1 MYLEKNLELRS
12 NNMADTTLTP
22 EELKFLEDNNLP
34 IPVPLEEDDTTTSTE
49 LNEDELDFLNEN
61 NLSVPEPLKI
71 FGGTGEDWQG
81 ESAKFENENTKVK
94 APVIEKDKRDAFTYD
109 NLYGEVTLED
119 GNKLE
124 EPNLSVFDSIGAMFY
139 DAVNPEDAP
148 KKKSQVARD
157 TYNEE
162 IEKYSTAVKDL
173 YESDA
178 FYTEGVNQIYD
189 RYIPVKD
196 AEGNVTKYNYEKVLI
211 PNPEFDSSGFR
222 RVIDQA
228 GRNIYQELGGLLT
241 EGAIMGNSKFAESR
255 PDMDLSGGEEIAST
269 ILSIA
274 APTLPVTKA
283 LKYYGG
289 LVKYAATAGKS
300 GDVGTKGTALAVALG
315 GAVSETVMSGQGD
328 EGLFVK
334 PSAVNDLLPNISDQN
349 AKNLAMFIDG
359 LALNGVMDGALSLL
373 GRGLGFAYGKVSAGK
388 QALNKNALKKA
399 VQDGT
404 LLEVFKYLDPD
415 IVNLKPAQLKLRISS
430 LADKLNDNRIIKVA
444 LGDVTGEITADTTNA
459 VMMSSEAYIRETRA
473 GLKNT
478 MSAEAFEEL
487 VNTEAARMSSS
498 MIGLFRSQLS
508 DSRVAATV
516 DSVPNQIG
524 EFITEAAEI
533 GGDVDVAA
541 QSVASQVVK
550 GADDEVAALNLQKN
564 ELNSQT
570 DEILNAQ
577 SDVIIDNPVLQDIVG
592 DLTGIDNLFTNT
604 NNEMRQKLTE
614 LVSTDVYDEFVA
626 VMDEVDL
633 AYKNLPEAPIDV
645 DLFNSK
651 LAEVTESI
659 NLIDNT
665 GARTKAA
672 LNELFD
678 SPVDDV
684 MENIGEGLNFKDLY
698 TLKARLA
705 RVIDAYSDQ
714 PSVMQK
720 LQEFRKHITDE
731 KTGQMEYVIRT
742 QDDPAIAA
750 AYKAAD
756 DKYKLAKAQFARSE
770 PMSRLTDT
778 FQEMRKFD
786 YEDANY
792 PGPGQRNQDDVVLAG
807 SQFVNEVIADETGT
821 LMDGLIFAAKD
832 IVNPEELKGSFR
844 DMFVAKAANSL
855 RDVLASGSGGGDP
868 EKVLFNAFAPV
879 REQLQ
884 RLGDQDLLDRVQ
896 KAFDQVSAA
905 HSGLGDVKAANDLLV
920 KELDASIKQAHEG
933 VVKQLIDTTATG
945 TGASTVTSSAKDV
958 IQSIM
963 TSKNSANRMQELVNK
978 IDLLPDDAQKKLA
991 REALQAVALNTVG
1004 EKIFGATGT
1013 ALKTGTKARKNI
1025 NIGAVSKLS
1034 ADDTSNLFK
1043 SINVVYGND
1052 SAMAEAVTDVVNM
1065 MYQTS
1070 LPSRLKVSQAGSD
1083 TIVNAARSED
1093 IRDAVSTAI
1102 LLTAGYMNP
1111 TAAMLRRITSVPI
1124 AEAERLQ
1131 KEVAANVLAV
1141 IVSQPAKFEELLREL
1156 AKGQGTTVRKVANK
1170 LALEAVS
1177 ATAAGSRYEI
1187 RVIEEDA
1194 FGKEE
1199 NSTMDRDM
1207 LELFSMQ

>member
-1 MYLEKNLELRS
+1 
-12 NNMADTTLTP
+12 MADTTLTP

-34 IPVPLEEDDTTTSTE
+34 IPVPLEEDDTTTSPE
-49 LNEDELDFLNEN
+49 LNDEELDFLNAN
-61 NLSVPEPLKI
+61 NLSVPEPLKLY
-71 FGGTGEDWQG
+71 GGTEEDWQG
-81 ESAKFENENTKVK
+81 EAENYSNEASKVK

-124 EPNLSVFDSIGAMFY
+124 KPNLSVFDSIGAMFY
-139 DAVNPEDAP
+139 DAVNPEGAP

-157 TYNEE
+157 TYKEE

-228 GRNIYQELGGLLT
+228 GRNIYQELGGLVT
-241 EGAIMGNSKFAESR
+241 EGAIMGKSKFAESR

-283 LKYYGG
+283 LKYGGG
-289 LVKYAATAGKS
+289 LLKYASTAGRS
-300 GDVGTKGTALAVALG
+300 GEVGTRGTALAIALG
-315 GAVSETVMSGQGD
+315 GAVSETIMSGEGD

-334 PSAVNDLLPNISDQN
+334 PSAVTDLLPNISEQN

-359 LALNGVMDGALSLL
+359 LAINGVMDGALSLL
-373 GRGLGFAYGKVSAGK
+373 GRGLGFAYGKVSAGR

-415 IVNLKPAQLKLRISS
+415 IVNLKPAQLKLRIST

-444 LGDVTGEITADTTNA
+444 LGDITGEITADTTNA
-459 VMMSSEAYIRETRA
+459 IMMSSDAYIRETRA

-487 VNTEAARMSSS
+487 VNKEAARMSSS

-508 DSRVAATV
+508 DSRVAGTV

-524 EFITEAAEI
+524 EFITGAAAKKLDGEDI
-533 GGDVDVAA
+533 DLAA

-550 GADDEVAALNLQKN
+550 GADAEVSALNLQKN
-564 ELNSQT
+564 ELNTQT
-570 DEILNAQ
+570 DEILKAQ
-577 SDVIIDNPVLQDIVG
+577 SDVITDNPVLQDIVG
-592 DLTGIDNLFTNT
+592 DLTGTDNIFNNT
-604 NNEMRQKLTE
+604 NNEMRKKLNE
-614 LVSTDVYDEFVA
+614 LISTDIYDEFVA

-665 GARTKAA
+665 GARTKKA

-720 LQEFRKHITDE
+720 LKEFRKHITDD
-731 KTGQMEYVIRT
+731 KNGQMEYVIRT

-770 PMSRLTDT
+770 PMRRLTDT

-786 YEDANY
+786 YKDANY
-792 PGPGQRNQDDVVLAG
+792 PGPGQRNQDDVILAG
-807 SQFVNEVIADETGT
+807 NQFVNEVIADETGT

-832 IVNPEELKGSFR
+832 ITNPEELKGSFR

-855 RDVLASGSGGGDP
+855 RDVLASGSGGSEP

-879 REQLQ
+879 RDQLQ
-884 RLGDQDLLDRVQ
+884 RLGDQDLLNRVQ

-945 TGASTVTSSAKDV
+945 TGSSTVTSSAKSV
-958 IQSIM
+958 IRSIM
-963 TSKNSANRMQELVNK
+963 TSKNSANRMQELVDK
-978 IDLLPDDAQKKLA
+978 IELLPDEVQKNLA
-991 REALQAVALNTVG
+991 REALQAVALDTVG

-1034 ADDTSNLFK
+1034 ADDASNLFK

-1052 SAMAEAVTDVVNM
+1052 SAMAEAVTNVVNM

-1083 TIVNAARSED
+1083 TIINAARSED

-1131 KEVAANVLAV
+1131 KEVASNVLAV
-1141 IVSQPAKFEELLREL
+1141 IVSDPAKFEELLRAL
-1156 AKGQGTTVRKVANK
+1156 AKGQGPSVRKVANR

-1177 ATAAGSRYEI
+1177 AAAAGGRYEI

-1207 LELFSMQ
+1207 LELFSLQ

>member
-1 MYLEKNLELRS
+1 
-12 NNMADTTLTP
+12 
-22 EELKFLEDNNLP
+22 
-34 IPVPLEEDDTTTSTE
+34 
-49 LNEDELDFLNEN
+49 
-61 NLSVPEPLKI
+61 
-71 FGGTGEDWQG
+71 
-81 ESAKFENENTKVK
+81 
-94 APVIEKDKRDAFTYD
+94 
-109 NLYGEVTLED
+109 
-119 GNKLE
+119 
-124 EPNLSVFDSIGAMFY
+124 
-139 DAVNPEDAP
+139 
-148 KKKSQVARD
+148 
-157 TYNEE
+157 
-162 IEKYSTAVKDL
+162 
-173 YESDA
+173 
-178 FYTEGVNQIYD
+178 
-189 RYIPVKD
+189 
-196 AEGNVTKYNYEKVLI
+196 
-211 PNPEFDSSGFR
+211 
-222 RVIDQA
+222 
-228 GRNIYQELGGLLT
+228 
-241 EGAIMGNSKFAESR
+241 
-255 PDMDLSGGEEIAST
+255 
-269 ILSIA
+269 
-274 APTLPVTKA
+274 
-283 LKYYGG
+283 
-289 LVKYAATAGKS
+289 
-300 GDVGTKGTALAVALG
+300 
-315 GAVSETVMSGQGD
+315 
-328 EGLFVK
+328 
-334 PSAVNDLLPNISDQN
+334 LPNISDQN

-373 GRGLGFAYGKVSAGK
+373 GRGFGFAYGKVSAGK

-404 LLEVFKYLDPD
+404 ILEVFKYLDPD

-459 VMMSSEAYIRETRA
+459 IMMSSDAYIRETRA

-533 GGDVDVAA
+533 GGDVDGAA

-550 GADDEVAALNLQKN
+550 SADDEVAALNLQKN

-592 DLTGIDNLFTNT
+592 DLTGTDNLFTNT

-665 GARTKAA
+665 GGRTKAA

-720 LQEFRKHITDE
+720 LKEFRNHITDD
-731 KTGQMEYVIRT
+731 KNGQMEYVIRT

-770 PMSRLTDT
+770 PMRRLTDT

-855 RDVLASGSGGGDP
+855 RDVLASGAGGGDP

-884 RLGDQDLLDRVQ
+884 RLGDQDLLNRVQ

-1131 KEVAANVLAV
+1131 KEVASNVLAV

>member
-1 MYLEKNLELRS
+1 
-12 NNMADTTLTP
+12 MADTTLTP

-34 IPVPLEEDDTTTSTE
+34 IPVPLEEEDTTTSTN
-49 LNEDELDFLNEN
+49 LNDEELDFLNAN
-61 NLSVPEPLKI
+61 NLSVPEPLKLY
-71 FGGTGEDWQG
+71 GGTEEDWQK
-81 ESAKFENENTKVK
+81 EAENYSNEASKVK

-124 EPNLSVFDSIGAMFY
+124 KPNLSVFDSIGAMFY
-139 DAVNPEDAP
+139 DAVNPEGAP

-228 GRNIYQELGGLLT
+228 GRNIYQELGGLIT
-241 EGAIMGNSKFAESR
+241 EGAIMGKSKFAESR

-283 LKYYGG
+283 LKYGGG
-289 LVKYAATAGKS
+289 LLKYASTAGKS

-315 GAVSETVMSGQGD
+315 GAVSETVMSGEGD

-373 GRGLGFAYGKVSAGK
+373 GRGFGFAYGKVSAGK

-404 LLEVFKYLDPD
+404 ILEVFKYLDPD

-459 VMMSSEAYIRETRA
+459 IMMSSDAYIRETRA

-533 GGDVDVAA
+533 GGDVDGAA

-592 DLTGIDNLFTNT
+592 DLTGTDNLFTNT

-714 PSVMQK
+714 PSVQQK
-720 LQEFRKHITDE
+720 LISFRNHITDN
-731 KTGQMEYVIRT
+731 KNGQMEYVLRT
-742 QDDPAIAA
+742 VDNPAIAD

-756 DKYKLAKAQFARSE
+756 DKYILAKAQFARSE
-770 PMSRLTDT
+770 PMRRLTDT

-832 IVNPEELKGSFR
+832 IVDPQELKGSFR

-1124 AEAERLQ
+1124 AEAEKLQ

>member
-1 MYLEKNLELRS
+1 
-12 NNMADTTLTP
+12 MADTTLTP

-34 IPVPLEEDDTTTSTE
+34 IPVPLEEEDTTTSTN
-49 LNEDELDFLNEN
+49 LNDEDLDFLNAN

-71 FGGTGEDWQG
+71 YGGTEEDWQK
-81 ESAKFENENTKVK
+81 EAENYSNEASKVE

-124 EPNLSVFDSIGAMFY
+124 KPNLSVFNSIGAMFY
-139 DAVNPEDAP
+139 DAVNPEGAP

-228 GRNIYQELGGLLT
+228 GRNIYQELGGLIT
-241 EGAIMGNSKFAESR
+241 EGAIMGKSKFAESR

-283 LKYYGG
+283 LKYGGG
-289 LVKYAATAGKS
+289 LLKYASTAGKS

-315 GAVSETVMSGQGD
+315 GAVSETVMSGEGD

-373 GRGLGFAYGKVSAGK
+373 GRGFGFAYGKVSAGK

-404 LLEVFKYLDPD
+404 ILEVFKYLDPD

-459 VMMSSEAYIRETRA
+459 IMMSSDAYIRETRA

-533 GGDVDVAA
+533 GGDVDGAA

-592 DLTGIDNLFTNT
+592 DLTGTDNLFTNT

-714 PSVMQK
+714 PSVQQK
-720 LQEFRKHITDE
+720 LISFRNHITDN
-731 KTGQMEYVIRT
+731 KNGQMEYVLRT
-742 QDDPAIAA
+742 VDNPAIAD

-756 DKYKLAKAQFARSE
+756 DKYILAKAQFARSE
-770 PMSRLTDT
+770 PMRRLTDT

-832 IVNPEELKGSFR
+832 IVDPQELKGSFR

-1124 AEAERLQ
+1124 AEAEKLQ

>member
-1 MYLEKNLELRS
+1 
-12 NNMADTTLTP
+12 MADTTLTP

-34 IPVPLEEDDTTTSTE
+34 IPVPLEKEDTTTSTE
-49 LNEDELDFLNEN
+49 LNDEELDFLNAN
-61 NLSVPEPLKI
+61 NLSVPEPLKLY
-71 FGGTGEDWQG
+71 GGTEADWQQ
-81 ESAKFENENTKVK
+81 EAENYSNEASKVE
-94 APVIEKDKRDAFTYD
+94 APVIEKDKRDSFTYD

-119 GNKLE
+119 GSKLE
-124 EPNLSVFDSIGAMFY
+124 KPNLSVFDSIGAMFY
-139 DAVNPEDAP
+139 DAVNPEGAP

-228 GRNIYQELGGLLT
+228 GRNIYQELGGLVT
-241 EGAIMGNSKFAESR
+241 EGAIMGKSKFAESR

-283 LKYYGG
+283 LKYGGG
-289 LVKYAATAGKS
+289 LVKYASTLGKS

-315 GAVSETVMSGQGD
+315 GAVSETVMSGEGD

-373 GRGLGFAYGKVSAGK
+373 GRGFGFAYGKVSAGK

-459 VMMSSEAYIRETRA
+459 IMMSSDAYIRETRA

-524 EFITEAAEI
+524 EFITDAAGTPEAVEAS
-533 GGDVDVAA
+533 A

-550 GADDEVAALNLQKN
+550 GADDEVSALNLQKN

-592 DLTGIDNLFTNT
+592 DLTGTDTLFTN
-604 NNEMRQKLTE
+604 NNSEMRQKLTE

-665 GARTKAA
+665 GGRTKAA

-684 MENIGEGLNFKDLY
+684 MENIGDSLNFKDLY

-705 RVIDAYSDQ
+705 RVIDAYRDQ

-720 LQEFRKHITDE
+720 LKEFRNHITDD
-731 KTGQMEYVIRT
+731 KNGQMEYVIRT

-756 DKYKLAKAQFARSE
+756 DKYKLAKAQFASSE
-770 PMSRLTDT
+770 PMRRLTDT

-792 PGPGQRNQDDVVLAG
+792 PGPGQRNQSDVVMAG
-807 SQFVNEVIADETGT
+807 SQFVDEVVADETGT
-821 LMDGLIFAAKD
+821 LMNDLIFAAKD
-832 IVNPEELKGSFR
+832 IVDPQELKGSFR

-884 RLGDQDLLDRVQ
+884 RLGDQDLLNRVQ

-905 HSGLGDVKAANDLLV
+905 HKGLGDVKAANDLLV

-933 VVKQLIDTTATG
+933 VVKQLIDTTATS
-945 TGASTVTSSAKDV
+945 TGSNKVTSSAKSV
-958 IQSIM
+958 LQSIM
-963 TSKNSANRMQELVNK
+963 TSKNSANRMQELVDK
-978 IDLLPDDAQKKLA
+978 IDLLPDEAQKKLA
-991 REALQAVALNTVG
+991 REALQAVALSTVG

-1013 ALKTGTKARKNI
+1013 ALKTGTEARKNI
-1025 NIGAVSKLS
+1025 NIGAISKLN
-1034 ADDTSNLFK
+1034 ADDASNLFK

-1083 TIVNAARSED
+1083 TIINAARSED

-1124 AEAERLQ
+1124 AEAEKLQ

-1156 AKGQGTTVRKVANK
+1156 AKGQGVTVRKVANK

>member
-1 MYLEKNLELRS
+1 
-12 NNMADTTLTP
+12 MADTTLTP

-49 LNEDELDFLNEN
+49 LNDEELDFLNAN
-61 NLSVPEPLKI
+61 NLSVPEPLKLY
-71 FGGTGEDWQG
+71 GGTEDEWQQ
-81 ESAKFENENTKVK
+81 EAEKYSNETSKVE

-119 GNKLE
+119 GNKLKK
-124 EPNLSVFDSIGAMFY
+124 PNLSVFDSIGAMFY
-139 DAVNPEDAP
+139 DAVNPEGAA

-157 TYNEE
+157 TYNVE
-162 IEKYSTAVKDL
+162 IEKYSAAVKDL

-196 AEGNVTKYNYEKVLI
+196 AEGNVTEYKYEKVLI

-228 GRNIYQELGGLLT
+228 GRNIYQELGGLVT

-283 LKYYGG
+283 LKYGGG

-315 GAVSETVMSGQGD
+315 GAVSETVMSGEGD

-524 EFITEAAEI
+524 EFITDAAGTPEAVEAS
-533 GGDVDVAA
+533 A
-541 QSVASQVVK
+541 QSVASQVVR
-550 GADDEVAALNLQKN
+550 GADDEVSALNLQKN

-570 DEILNAQ
+570 DEILKAQ

-592 DLTGIDNLFTNT
+592 DLTGTDNLFTN
-604 NNEMRQKLTE
+604 NNSEMRQKLTE

-665 GARTKAA
+665 GERTKAA

-684 MENIGEGLNFKDLY
+684 MENIGDSLNFKDLY
-698 TLKARLA
+698 LLKARLA
-705 RVIDAYSDQ
+705 RVIEAYSDQ

-720 LQEFRKHITDE
+720 LKEFRNHITDD
-731 KTGQMEYVIRT
+731 KDGQMEYVIRT

-770 PMSRLTDT
+770 PMRRLTDT

-807 SQFVNEVIADETGT
+807 SQFVDEVIADETGT

-884 RLGDQDLLDRVQ
+884 RLGDQDLLNRVQ

-905 HSGLGDVKAANDLLV
+905 HKGLGDVKAANDLLV

-933 VVKQLIDTTATG
+933 VVKQLIDTTATS
-945 TGASTVTSSAKDV
+945 TGSSKVTSSAKSV

-963 TSKNSANRMQELVNK
+963 SSKNSANRMQELVDK
-978 IDLLPDDAQKKLA
+978 IDLLPDEAQKKLA
-991 REALQAVALNTVG
+991 REALQAVALSTVG

-1013 ALKTGTKARKNI
+1013 ALKTGTEARKNI
-1025 NIGAVSKLS
+1025 NIGAVSKLN
-1034 ADDTSNLFK
+1034 ADDASNLFK

-1124 AEAERLQ
+1124 AEAEKLQ

-1156 AKGQGTTVRKVANK
+1156 AKGQGVTVRKVANK

>member
-1 MYLEKNLELRS
+1 
-12 NNMADTTLTP
+12 MADTTLTP

-71 FGGTGEDWQG
+71 FGGTEEDWQG
-81 ESAKFENENTKVK
+81 EAAKFKNENTKVK

-139 DAVNPEDAP
+139 DAVNPEGAP

-283 LKYYGG
+283 LKYGGG
-289 LVKYAATAGKS
+289 LLKYASTAGKS

-315 GAVSETVMSGQGD
+315 GAVSETVMSGEGD

-373 GRGLGFAYGKVSAGK
+373 GRGFGFAYGKVSAGK

-533 GGDVDVAA
+533 GGDVDGAA
-541 QSVASQVVK
+541 QSVASKVVK

-592 DLTGIDNLFTNT
+592 DLTGTDNLFTNT

-665 GARTKAA
+665 GGRTKAA

-720 LQEFRKHITDE
+720 LKEFRNHITDD
-731 KTGQMEYVIRT
+731 KNGQMEYVIRT

-770 PMSRLTDT
+770 PMRRLTDT

-844 DMFVAKAANSL
+844 DMFVTKAANSL

>member
-34 IPVPLEEDDTTTSTE
+34 IPVPLEEEDTTTSTE
-49 LNEDELDFLNEN
+49 LNDEELDFLNAN
-61 NLSVPEPLKI
+61 NLSVPEPLKLY
-71 FGGTGEDWQG
+71 GGTEDEWQQ
-81 ESAKFENENTKVK
+81 EAEKYSNETSKVE
-94 APVIEKDKRDAFTYD
+94 APVIEKDKRDSFTYD

-124 EPNLSVFDSIGAMFY
+124 KPNLSVFDSIGAMFY
-139 DAVNPEDAP
+139 DAVNPEGAP

-157 TYNEE
+157 TYNVE

-228 GRNIYQELGGLLT
+228 GRNIYQELGGLIT
-241 EGAIMGNSKFAESR
+241 EGAIMGKSKFAESR

-274 APTLPVTKA
+274 APTLPVTKV
-283 LKYYGG
+283 LKYGGG
-289 LVKYAATAGKS
+289 LIKYASTAGKS

-315 GAVSETVMSGQGD
+315 GAVSETVMSGEGD

-373 GRGLGFAYGKVSAGK
+373 GRGFGFAYGKVSAGK

-404 LLEVFKYLDPD
+404 ILEVFKYLDPD

-459 VMMSSEAYIRETRA
+459 IMMSSDAYIRETRA

-533 GGDVDVAA
+533 GGDVDGAA

-550 GADDEVAALNLQKN
+550 SADDEVAALNLQKN

-592 DLTGIDNLFTNT
+592 DLTGTDNLFTNT

-665 GARTKAA
+665 GGRTKAA

-720 LQEFRKHITDE
+720 LKEFRNHITDD
-731 KTGQMEYVIRT
+731 KNGQMEYVIRT

-770 PMSRLTDT
+770 PMRRLTDT

-855 RDVLASGSGGGDP
+855 RDVLASGAGGGDP

-884 RLGDQDLLDRVQ
+884 RLGDQDLLNRVQ

-1131 KEVAANVLAV
+1131 KEVASNVLAV